1 MASNEVRRKV
11 SSQFAVL
18 RTISG
23 KELNV
28 ALVLELRAAGETGI
42 YGILIPP
49 DMKGY
54 VIVESDG
61 LHSVQK
67 IVKGVKHVR
76 GRVAGSVTYE
86 EVERLV
92 KVRPPLEE
100 LKPGDVVE
108 IVAGPFK
115 GLKATVR
122 TVNVSKNEVE
132 VEILEAAYP
141 LKVFLPGD
149 DIKPVGKRL

>member
-1 MASNEVRRKV
+1 MDSSETRGGG

-18 RTISG
+18 RTVSG
-23 KELNV
+23 KEFNV
-28 ALVLELRAAGETGI
+28 ALVLELRASRETGI

-49 DMKGY
+49 DVRGY

-61 LHSVQK
+61 LHSVQR
-67 IVKGVKHVR
+67 VAKGVKHVR
-76 GRVAGSVTYE
+76 GRVTGSVTYE

-92 KVRPPLEE
+92 RVRSPLEE

-108 IVAGPFK
+108 VIAGPFK

-122 TVNVSKNEVE
+122 TINLSKNEVE

-149 DIKPVGKRL
+149 NVKPASRR

>member
-1 MASNEVRRKV
+1 MDSGEARKEASP
-11 SSQFAVL
+11 QFAVL
-18 RTISG
+18 RTVSG

-28 ALVLELRAAGETGI
+28 ALVLELRASRESGI

-49 DMKGY
+49 DVKGY

-61 LHSVQK
+61 LHSVQR
-67 IVKGVKHVR
+67 VAKGVKHVR

-92 KVRPPLEE
+92 RVRSPLEE
-100 LKPGDVVE
+100 LGPGDLVE
-108 IVAGPFK
+108 VIAGPFK

-122 TVNVSKNEVE
+122 TVNLSKNEVE
-132 VEILEAAYP
+132 VEILEAAFP
-141 LKVFLPGD
+141 LRVFLPGD
-149 DIKPVGKRL
+149 SIKPVSRR

>member
-1 MASNEVRRKV
+1 MASEGARREA
-11 SSQFAVL
+11 STQFAVL

-28 ALVLELRAAGETGI
+28 ALVLELRASSEPGV

-49 DMKGY
+49 DVKGY
-54 VIVESDG
+54 IIVESDG
-61 LHSVQK
+61 LHSVQR
-67 IVKGVKHVR
+67 IVRGVKHVR

-92 KVRPPLEE
+92 RVKSPLED
-100 LKPGDVVE
+100 LKPGDIVE

-122 TVNVSKNEVE
+122 SISMAKNEVE

-149 DIKPVGKRL
+149 NIKPVSKR

>member
-1 MASNEVRRKV
+1 MGSSEVRRET
-11 SSQFAVL
+11 SQFAVL
-18 RTISG
+18 RTVSG

-28 ALVLELRAAGETGI
+28 ALVLELRASKEPGI

-49 DMKGY
+49 DVRGY

-61 LHSVQK
+61 LHSVQRAA
-67 IVKGVKHVR
+67 KGIKHVR
-76 GRVAGSVTYE
+76 GRVTGSVTYE

-92 KVRPPLEE
+92 KVRSPLEE
-100 LKPGDVVE
+100 LKPGDLVE
-108 IVAGPFK
+108 IIAGPFK

-122 TVNVSKNEVE
+122 TVNLPKNEVE

-149 DIKPVGKRL
+149 NVKPVSRR

>member
-1 MASNEVRRKV
+1 MVNEDVRSEAST
-11 SSQFAVL
+11 QFAVL

-28 ALVLELRAAGETGI
+28 ALVLELRASTESGI

-49 DMKGY
+49 DVKGY
-54 VIVESDG
+54 IIVESDG
-61 LHSVQK
+61 LHSVQR
-67 IVKGVKHVR
+67 ILKGVKHVR
-76 GRVAGSVTYE
+76 GRVAGSVTYD

-92 KVRPPLEE
+92 RVRSPLEG
-100 LKPGDVVE
+100 LKPGDIVE
-108 IVAGPFK
+108 VVAGPFR
-115 GLKATVR
+115 GLKASVR
-122 TVNVSKNEVE
+122 SINTARNEVE

-149 DIKPVGKRL
+149 NIKPVSRR

>member
-1 MASNEVRRKV
+1 MASVEGGRDLA
-11 SSQFAVL
+11 SQFAVL

-23 KELNV
+23 KELSV
-28 ALVLELRAAGETGI
+28 ALVLELRASSEAGI

-49 DMKGY
+49 DLKGY
-54 VIVESDG
+54 IIVESDG
-61 LHSVQK
+61 IHSVQK

-76 GRVAGSVTYE
+76 GRITGSITYE

-92 KVRPPLEE
+92 KVKSPLEE
-100 LKPGDVVE
+100 LRPGDVVE
-108 IVAGPFK
+108 VVAGPFK

-122 TVNVSKNEVE
+122 SVNLAKNEVE

-149 DIKPVGKRL
+149 NVKPAGKR

>member
-1 MASNEVRRKV
+1 MVGSETRENTL
-11 SSQFAVL
+11 SQFAVL

-28 ALVLELRAAGETGI
+28 ALVLELRAASETGI

-49 DMKGY
+49 DLKGY
-54 VIVESDG
+54 IIVESEG

-92 KVRPPLEE
+92 RVRSPLEE

-108 IVAGPFK
+108 VVAGPFK

-122 TVNVSKNEVE
+122 TVNISKNEVE

-149 DIKPVGKRL
+149 NIKPVSKR

>member
-1 MASNEVRRKV
+1 MAGSEAGRGS

-28 ALVLELRAAGETGI
+28 ALVLELRAASESGI

-49 DMKGY
+49 DLKGY
-54 VIVESDG
+54 IIVESDG
-61 LHSVQK
+61 LHSVQR
-67 IVKGVKHVR
+67 IVKGMKHVR
-76 GRVAGSVTYE
+76 GRVAGSVAYE

-92 KVRPPLEE
+92 KVRSLLEE

-108 IVAGPFK
+108 VIAGPFK

-122 TVNVSKNEVE
+122 TVNIPKNEVE

-149 DIKPVGKRL
+149 NV